1 MRGRRLLQTAPYGVA
16 TAVVFLG
23 LSALRAD
30 TLAYVRASSQ
40 YQRDK
45 ATEGFHVLNLLD
57 DDRETIWCEGSDG
70 TGEGEE
76 IRFYFKS
83 PQKIDRIV
91 VTPTPLSGRRI
102 SRLRVSDGTNSA
114 NIDLDDAT
122 TVQVQPLKKSM
133 EGTTFIVTITEVAEP
148 LKGSKLPDTVAC
160 LADVLFYYKNKLF
173 GGKMTPDKFSYDR
186 QRDKILGRWSGE
198 PLGAPERFLTFAIDG
213 SWEWTFVP
221 MLGGKSE
228 KVNGEYRFRGDRL
241 LMRRGETGRWADV
254 NFKYK
259 RVVADPNDIGAPLGD
274 YDVVN
279 LNDAL
284 GEKFAGEYNNAE
296 F

>member
-1 MRGRRLLQTAPYGVA
+1 MTGRGLLRWTQAA
-16 TAVVFLG
+16 AALSVVGIG
-23 LSALRAD
+23 LSNAHAD

-45 ATEGFHVLNLLD
+45 ALEGFHPINLLD
-57 DDRETIWCEGSDG
+57 DDPETIWCEGGEG

-76 IRFYFKS
+76 IRFYFKA

-91 VTPTPLSGRRI
+91 ITPTPKSGRRV
-102 SRLRVSDGTNSA
+102 SMVRVSDGTNSA
-114 NIDLDDAT
+114 AIELAD
-122 TVQVQPLKKSM
+122 TVAVQPLKKPM
-133 EGTTFIVTITEVAEP
+133 EGTTYVLTITQMAEP
-148 LKGSKLPDTVAC
+148 VVSSKLPNNVAC

-173 GGKMTPDKFSYDR
+173 GGKLTPDKFKFDAR
-186 QRDKILGRWSGE
+186 RDKILGRWQGE
-198 PLGAPERFLTFAIDG
+198 PLGAPERFFTFAIDG
-213 SWEWTFVP
+213 TWEWSFVP

-228 KVNGEYRFRGDRL
+228 KISGEYRFRGDRL

-254 NFKYK
+254 NYKYK

-274 YDVVN
+274 YDVISIN
-279 LNDAL
+279 QAL
-284 GEKFAGEYNNAE
+284 GEKFAAEYNNAE

>member
-1 MRGRRLLQTAPYGVA
+1 MAPGA
-16 TAVVFLG
+16 AAIAVVFLG
-23 LSALRAD
+23 LSGLRAD

-45 ATEGFHVLNLLD
+45 ALEGFHPLNLLD
-57 DDRETIWCEGSDG
+57 DDPDTIWCEGAEG

-91 VTPTPLSGRRI
+91 ITPTPLSGRRV
-102 SRLRVSDGTNSA
+102 SMVRVSDGTN
-114 NIDLDDAT
+114 NAT
-122 TVQVQPLKKSM
+122 VELGDSVAEQPLKKPM
-133 EGTTFIVTITEVAEP
+133 EGTTYVVTITQMAEP
-148 LKGSKLPDTVAC
+148 LTTSKLPNNVAC

-173 GGKMTPDKFSYDR
+173 GGKLTADKFKFDA
-186 QRDKILGRWSGE
+186 QRDKILGRWQGE
-198 PLGAPERFLTFAIDG
+198 PLGAPERFITFALDG
-213 SWEWTFVP
+213 TWEWSFVP

-228 KVNGEYRFRGDRL
+228 KVTGEYRFRGDRL

-254 NFKYK
+254 NYKYK
-259 RVVADPNDIGAPLGD
+259 RVTADLNDIGAPLGD
-274 YDVVN
+274 YDTIRINEV
-279 LNDAL
+279 L
-284 GEKFAGEYNNAE
+284 GEKFAAEYNNAE